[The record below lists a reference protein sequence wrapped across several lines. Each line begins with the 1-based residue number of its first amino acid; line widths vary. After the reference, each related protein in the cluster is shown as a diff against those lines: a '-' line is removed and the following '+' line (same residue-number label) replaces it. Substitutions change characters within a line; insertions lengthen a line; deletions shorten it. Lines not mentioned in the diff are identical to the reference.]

1 MACLAD
7 AKGVRRAL
15 GADAPP
21 ARKRHPG
28 NEPMKRHNLEV
39 ILAWLDALRRR
50 DVPALTAALEP
61 TIVWQGLRD
70 DLSCNGPDEVVR
82 GFLAA
87 RDDGYDIDGLELIPA
102 PGHVVLGVRRAEL
115 QEFDGI
121 QLDGEIYNVFAITG
135 DTITG
140 IEDHAHRDR
149 ALEAAGLVGD

>member
-1 MACLAD
+1 
-7 AKGVRRAL
+7 
-15 GADAPP
+15 
-21 ARKRHPG
+21 
-28 NEPMKRHNLEV
+28 MKRHNLEV

-61 TIVWQGLRD
+61 AIVWQGLRD
-70 DLSCNGPDEVVR
+70 DLSCNGPDEVVT

-87 RDDGYDIDGLELIPA
+87 RDDGYDIDALELIPA

-135 DTITG
+135 DLITR

-149 ALEAAGLVGD
+149 ALEAAGLGGG